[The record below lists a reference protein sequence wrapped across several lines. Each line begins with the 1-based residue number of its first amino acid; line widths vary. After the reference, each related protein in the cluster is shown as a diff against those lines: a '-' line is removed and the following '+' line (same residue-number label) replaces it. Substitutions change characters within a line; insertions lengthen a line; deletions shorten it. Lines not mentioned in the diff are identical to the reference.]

1 MPEPAPPPDA
11 CGTLGGGDGPL
22 TPAAID
28 ALLAEFRSWLE
39 QMTDAPDPEPASD
52 APRIDLATLAGMFTA
67 LRHDVNLQTKAA
79 RMQAEQSA
87 QALALLHDT
96 IDRLGAPARVK
107 DGDALLMTLVEA
119 ADVLSRAERGLQQ
132 ALDLAQPKPPSIWR
146 RWFAAESTSTAARSA
161 LAATLE
167 GVRLGYQRLERA
179 LQQHGLERIPAV
191 GFPFDP
197 ELMEAIE
204 AVAGVRQPPGTV
216 LEEVRIGY
224 HRNGVVFRC
233 AQVKVAQ

>member
-11 CGTLGGGDGPL
+11 CGTLGGSDGPL

-28 ALLAEFRSWLE
+28 AVLAEFRVWLE
-39 QMTDAPDPEPASD
+39 QLTDAPDPEPASD
-52 APRIDLATLAGMFTA
+52 DPPIDLATLAGMFTA

-79 RMQAEQSA
+79 RTQAEQSA

-96 IDRLGAPARVK
+96 IDRLGTPAPVQ
-107 DGDALLMTLVEA
+107 DGDSSLMSLVEA
-119 ADVLSRAERGLQQ
+119 SDVLSRAARGLQQ
-132 ALDLAQPKPPSIWR
+132 ALDLTQPKPRSIWR
-146 RWFAAESTSTAARSA
+146 RWWTADSTSNSAHSA

-167 GVRLGYQRLERA
+167 GVRLGGQRLERA
-179 LQQHGLERIPAV
+179 LERHGLERIPAV

-204 AVAGVRQPPGTV
+204 AIADVRQPPGTV
-216 LEEVRIGY
+216 LEEVRVGY

-233 AQVKVAQ
+233 AQVKVAK

>member
-1 MPEPAPPPDA
+1 
-11 CGTLGGGDGPL
+11 
-22 TPAAID
+22 
-28 ALLAEFRSWLE
+28 LAEFRVWLE
-39 QMTDAPDPEPASD
+39 QLTEAPDPEPACD
-52 APRIDLATLAGMFTA
+52 DPPIDLATLAGMFTA

-79 RMQAEQSA
+79 RTQAEQSA

-96 IDRLGAPARVK
+96 IDRLGNPAPVK
-107 DGDALLMTLVEA
+107 DDDSSLMSLVEA

-132 ALDLAQPKPPSIWR
+132 AHDLAQPKPPSIL
-146 RWFAAESTSTAARSA
+146 RWFTSDSTSNGTRSA

-167 GVRLGYQRLERA
+167 GIRLGGQRLERA
-179 LQQHGLERIPAV
+179 LERHGLERIPAV

-204 AVAGVRQPPGTV
+204 AVADVRQPPGTV
-216 LEEVRIGY
+216 LEEVRVGY

-233 AQVKVAQ
+233 AQVKVAK

>member
-11 CGTLGGGDGPL
+11 CGTLGGRDGPL

-28 ALLAEFRSWLE
+28 AVLAEFRIWLE
-39 QMTDAPDPEPASD
+39 QLTDAPDPEPASD
-52 APRIDLATLAGMFTA
+52 DPPIDLATLAGMFTA

-79 RMQAEQSA
+79 RTQAEQSA

-96 IDRLGAPARVK
+96 IDRLGTPAAVK
-107 DGDALLMTLVEA
+107 QDDSSSMILVEA
-119 ADVLSRAERGLQQ
+119 ADVLSRAARGLQQ
-132 ALDLAQPKPPSIWR
+132 ALDLSEPKPRSIWR
-146 RWFAAESTSTAARSA
+146 RWWTAGSASIAARSA
-161 LAATLE
+161 LAAALE
-167 GVRLGYQRLERA
+167 GVRLGAQRLERA
-179 LQQHGLERIPAV
+179 LERHGLECIPAV

-204 AVAGVRQPPGTV
+204 ALADVRQPSGTV
-216 LEEVRIGY
+216 LEEVRVGY

-233 AQVKVAQ
+233 AQVKVAK